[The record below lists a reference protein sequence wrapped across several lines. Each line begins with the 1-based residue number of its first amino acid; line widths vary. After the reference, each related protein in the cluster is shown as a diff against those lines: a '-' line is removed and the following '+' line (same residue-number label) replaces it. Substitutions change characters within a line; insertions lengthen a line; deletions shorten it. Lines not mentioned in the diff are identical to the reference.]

1 MGCAMS
7 DTLERVKKIVDEH
20 LGSAAGPITEQSRF
34 AEDLGA
40 DSLDTVELAM
50 AFEDA
55 FKVEISDTKAKQ
67 LLTVGEAVAYIDS
80 LPRITKKPRRLR
92 VRRRA

>member
-1 MGCAMS
+1 MPN
-7 DTLERVKKIVDEH
+7 TLERVTKIVDEH
-20 LGSAAGPITEQSRF
+20 LGSARGPITEQSRF
-34 AEDLGA
+34 VEDLGA

-55 FKVEISDTKAKQ
+55 FGVEISDTKAKQ

-80 LPRITKKPRRLR
+80 LPRITRKPLR

>member
-1 MGCAMS
+1 MS
-7 DTLERVKKIVDEH
+7 ETLERVKRIVDEH
-20 LGSAAGPITEQSRF
+20 LGSARGPITEQSRF

-55 FKVEISDTKAKQ
+55 FHIEISDEKAKQ
-67 LLTVGEAVAYIDS
+67 LLTVGDAVAYIDS
-80 LPRITKKPRRLR
+80 LPRISKKMPRL
-92 VRRRA
+92 RRRA

>member
-1 MGCAMS
+1 MS
-7 DTLERVKKIVDEH
+7 ETLERVKRIVDEH
-20 LGSAAGPITEQSRF
+20 LGSAGGPITEQSRF
-34 AEDLGA
+34 VDDLGA

-55 FKVEISDTKAKQ
+55 FHVEISDAKAKE

-80 LPRITKKPRRLR
+80 LPRIIKKLPRL
-92 VRRRA
+92 RRRA

>member
-1 MGCAMS
+1 MS
-7 DTLERVKKIVDEH
+7 DTLERVRRIVEEH
-20 LGSAAGPITEQSRF
+20 LGAAKGPITEQSRF
-34 AEDLGA
+34 IEDLGA

-55 FKVEISDTKAKQ
+55 FHVEISDAKAKQ

-80 LPRITKKPRRLR
+80 LPKVAAKQKRRLR
-92 VRRRA
+92 RA

>member
-1 MGCAMS
+1 MPN
-7 DTLERVKKIVDEH
+7 TLERVKKIVDEH
-20 LGSAAGPITEQSRF
+20 LGSARGPITEQSRF

-55 FKVEISDTKAKQ
+55 FQVEISDAKARQ

-80 LPRITKKPRRLR
+80 LPRITRKPKRTRL
-92 VRRRA
+92 RRRA

>member
-1 MGCAMS
+1 MPN
-7 DTLERVKKIVDEH
+7 TLERVKRIVDEH
-20 LGSAAGPITEQSRF
+20 LGSARGPITEQSRF

-55 FKVEISDTKAKQ
+55 FGVEISDTKAKQ
-67 LLTVGEAVAYIDS
+67 LLTVGEAVIYIDS
-80 LPRITKKPRRLR
+80 LPRIIRKKPIRL
-92 VRRRA
+92 RRRA

>member
-1 MGCAMS
+1 MS
-7 DTLERVKKIVDEH
+7 ETLERVMRIVDEH
-20 LGSAAGPITEQSRF
+20 LGSARGPITEQSRF

-55 FKVEISDTKAKQ
+55 FHIEISDEKAKQ
-67 LLTVGEAVAYIDS
+67 LLTVGDAVAYIDS
-80 LPRITKKPRRLR
+80 LPRIVKKMPRL
-92 VRRRA
+92 RRRA

>member
-1 MGCAMS
+1 MPN
-7 DTLERVKKIVDEH
+7 TLERVKRIVDEH
-20 LGSAAGPITEQSRF
+20 LGSARGPITEQSRF

-55 FKVEISDTKAKQ
+55 FGVEISDAKARQ

-80 LPRITKKPRRLR
+80 LPRIIKKPKQIRL
-92 VRRRA
+92 RRRA

>member
-1 MGCAMS
+1 MP
-7 DTLERVKKIVDEH
+7 DTLERVIKIVDEH
-20 LGSAAGPITEQSRF
+20 LGSARGPITEQSRF

-55 FKVEISDTKAKQ
+55 FGVEISDAKAKQ

-80 LPRITKKPRRLR
+80 LPRIIKKPKRTRL
-92 VRRRA
+92 RRRA

>member
-1 MGCAMS
+1 MPT
-7 DTLERVKKIVDEH
+7 TLERVTRIVDEH
-20 LGSAAGPITEQSRF
+20 LGSARGPITEQSRF
-34 AEDLGA
+34 VEDLGA

-55 FKVEISDTKAKQ
+55 FGVEISDTKAKQ

-80 LPRITKKPRRLR
+80 LPRIARKKPIRL
-92 VRRRA
+92 RRRA

>member
-1 MGCAMS
+1 MPN
-7 DTLERVKKIVDEH
+7 TLERVKRIVDEH
-20 LGSAAGPITEQSRF
+20 LGSARGPITEQSRF

-55 FKVEISDTKAKQ
+55 FHVEISDARAKQ

-80 LPRITKKPRRLR
+80 LPRITKKPKRTRL
-92 VRRRA
+92 RRRA

>member
-1 MGCAMS
+1 MS
-7 DTLERVKKIVDEH
+7 DTLERVKRIVDEH
-20 LGSAAGPITEQSRF
+20 LGSENGPITERSRF

-55 FKVEISDTKAKQ
+55 FHVEISDAKAKQ

-80 LPRITKKPRRLR
+80 LPKIVKKKRRPRRT
-92 VRRRA
+92 

>member
-1 MGCAMS
+1 MS
-7 DTLERVKKIVDEH
+7 DTLERVKRIVDEH
-20 LGSAAGPITEQSRF
+20 LGSARGPISEGSRF
-34 AEDLGA
+34 VEDLGA

-55 FKVEISDTKAKQ
+55 FHVEISDAKAKQ

-80 LPRITKKPRRLR
+80 LPRITRKPLR
-92 VRRRA
+92 PRRRA

>member
-1 MGCAMS
+1 MS
-7 DTLERVKKIVDEH
+7 DTLERVTRIVEEH
-20 LGSAAGPITEQSRF
+20 LGSAGGPITERSRF

-55 FKVEISDTKAKQ
+55 FHVEISDARARQ

-80 LPRITKKPRRLR
+80 LPKVVKKKRRLR
-92 VRRRA
+92 RG

>member
-1 MGCAMS
+1 MS

-20 LGSAAGPITEQSRF
+20 LGSARGPITEQSRF

-67 LLTVGEAVAYIDS
+67 LLTVGEAATYIDS
-80 LPRITKKPRRLR
+80 LPRIVKKPRRLR

>member
-1 MGCAMS
+1 MPN
-7 DTLERVKKIVDEH
+7 TLERVKRIVDEH
-20 LGSAAGPITEQSRF
+20 LGSARGPITEQSRF

-55 FKVEISDTKAKQ
+55 FHVEISDAKAKQ
-67 LLTVGEAVAYIDS
+67 LLTVGEAVAYINS
-80 LPRITKKPRRLR
+80 LPRIAPKRKRTRL
-92 VRRRA
+92 RRRA

>member
-1 MGCAMS
+1 MP

-20 LGSAAGPITEQSRF
+20 LGSTRGPITEQSRF
-34 AEDLGA
+34 ADDLGA

-55 FKVEISDTKAKQ
+55 FGVEISDAKARQ

-80 LPRITKKPRRLR
+80 LPRIVRKPTRLR

>member
-1 MGCAMS
+1 MS
-7 DTLERVKKIVDEH
+7 DTLERVKRIVDEH
-20 LGSAAGPITEQSRF
+20 LGSARGPITEQSRF
-34 AEDLGA
+34 VDDLGA

-55 FKVEISDTKAKQ
+55 FNIEISDSKAKQ

-80 LPRITKKPRRLR
+80 QPKIAKKRTRLR
-92 VRRRA
+92 RRG

>member
-1 MGCAMS
+1 MPN
-7 DTLERVKKIVDEH
+7 TLERVKRIVDEH
-20 LGSAAGPITEQSRF
+20 LGSARGPVTEQSRF

-55 FKVEISDTKAKQ
+55 FGVEISDAKAKQ
-67 LLTVGEAVAYIDS
+67 LLTVGEAVTYIDS
-80 LPRITKKPRRLR
+80 LPRIIKKPKRRSIRL
-92 VRRRA
+92 RRRA

>member
-1 MGCAMS
+1 MPN
-7 DTLERVKKIVDEH
+7 TLEHVKRIVDEH
-20 LGSAAGPITEQSRF
+20 LGSARGPITEQSRF

-55 FKVEISDTKAKQ
+55 FGVEISDTKARQ

-80 LPRITKKPRRLR
+80 LPRITRKPKRTRL
-92 VRRRA
+92 RRRA

>member
-1 MGCAMS
+1 MPN
-7 DTLERVKKIVDEH
+7 TLERVKRIVDEH
-20 LGSAAGPITEQSRF
+20 LGSARGPISERSRF

-55 FKVEISDTKAKQ
+55 FGVEISDAKARQ

-80 LPRITKKPRRLR
+80 LPRITRKPKRTRL
-92 VRRRA
+92 RRRA

>member
-1 MGCAMS
+1 MS
-7 DTLERVKKIVDEH
+7 ETLERVKRIVDEH
-20 LGSAAGPITEQSRF
+20 LGSARGPITEQSRF

-55 FKVEISDTKAKQ
+55 FHIEISDEKAKQ
-67 LLTVGEAVAYIDS
+67 LLTVGDAVAYIDS
-80 LPRITKKPRRLR
+80 LPKISKKMPRL
-92 VRRRA
+92 RRRA

>member
-1 MGCAMS
+1 MPT
-7 DTLERVKKIVDEH
+7 TLERVTRIVEEH
-20 LGSAAGPITEQSRF
+20 LGSARGPITEQSRF

-55 FKVEISDTKAKQ
+55 FAVEISDAKARQ

-80 LPRITKKPRRLR
+80 LPRITRKKPIRL
-92 VRRRA
+92 RRRA

>member
-1 MGCAMS
+1 MS

-20 LGSAAGPITEQSRF
+20 LGSAKGPITEQSRF
-34 AEDLGA
+34 VEDLGA

-55 FKVEISDTKAKQ
+55 FKVEISDVKAKE
-67 LLTVGEAVAYIDS
+67 LLTVGEAVTYIDS
-80 LPRITKKPRRLR
+80 LPRIVKKTRRRLR

>member
-1 MGCAMS
+1 MS
-7 DTLERVKKIVDEH
+7 DTLERVKKIVDEY
-20 LGSAAGPITEQSRF
+20 LGSAQGPITERSRF
-34 AEDLGA
+34 TEDLGA

-55 FKVEISDTKAKQ
+55 FQIEIPTVVAKQ

-80 LPRITKKPRRLR
+80 QPRIDRKRTGIRG
-92 VRRRA
+92 RRRA

>member
-1 MGCAMS
+1 MPN
-7 DTLERVKKIVDEH
+7 TLERVKRIVDEH
-20 LGSAAGPITEQSRF
+20 LGSARGPITEQSRF

-55 FKVEISDTKAKQ
+55 FGVEISDTKAKQ

-80 LPRITKKPRRLR
+80 LPRITRKPKRTRL
-92 VRRRA
+92 RRRA

>member
-1 MGCAMS
+1 MS
-7 DTLERVKKIVDEH
+7 DTLERVKRIVEEH
-20 LGSAAGPITEQSRF
+20 LGAAKGPITEQSRF
-34 AEDLGA
+34 TEDLGA

-55 FKVEISDTKAKQ
+55 FHVEISDAKAKQ

-80 LPRITKKPRRLR
+80 LPKVVARTKRRLR
-92 VRRRA
+92 RA

>member
-1 MGCAMS
+1 MPI
-7 DTLERVKKIVDEH
+7 TLERVKKIVDEH
-20 LGSAAGPITEQSRF
+20 LGSARGPITEQSRF

-55 FKVEISDTKAKQ
+55 FGVEISDAKARQ

-80 LPRITKKPRRLR
+80 LPRITRKPKRTRL
-92 VRRRA
+92 RRRA

>member
-1 MGCAMS
+1 MS
-7 DTLERVKKIVDEH
+7 DTLEHVKKIVDEH
-20 LGSAAGPITEQSRF
+20 LGSARGPIMEQSRF
-34 AEDLGA
+34 VEDLGA

-55 FKVEISDTKAKQ
+55 FHIEIPTATAKQ

-80 LPRITKKPRRLR
+80 QPRIVKKKKRIRL
-92 VRRRA
+92 RRRA